1 MELANYFSFLVSPV
15 ILIIV
20 FIFIYYYYKPHNW
33 KNIRNAILL
42 GMLST
47 VIIFAA
53 DVITNFFWH
62 GHLFNLRRISFFVF
76 VTIAFSAELGKF
88 IPLRYVFYDKPGFRG
103 PLEGIRY
110 SVIISLGYSL
120 VAVILFAFNIIG
132 TDLLKTPWLFLFTY
146 PLANIFFGIVMGFF
160 LGLGKF
166 RKNLLIIDEAV
177 ALFITTFFH
186 GIYYFCF
193 ISSDIRLFFVT
204 TLGFIVI
211 GIMLLLKSMSFHTE
225 DD

>member
-1 MELANYFSFLVSPV
+1 MEPAIYFSFLVSPV
-15 ILIIV
+15 ILIV
-20 FIFIYYYYKPHNW
+20 AFIFVYYYYKPGNW
-33 KNIRNAILL
+33 KNIRNAVLL

-47 VIIFAA
+47 VVILAA
-53 DVITNFFWH
+53 NLITNSVWH
-62 GHLFNLRRISFFVF
+62 GHLFNLRRVTFFVF

-88 IPLRYVFYDKPGFRG
+88 IPLRYVFYQKPGFRG

-146 PLANIFFGIVMGFF
+146 PLANFFFGIVMGFF

-177 ALFITTFFH
+177 AIFATTFFH

-193 ISSDIRLFFVT
+193 ISSDIRLFFVMT
-204 TLGFIVI
+204 IGFIII
-211 GIMLLLKSMSFHTE
+211 GIMLLMKSMSFNPE
-225 DD
+225 DN